1 MEVKDLLTYFKGQK
15 KHIAYDK
22 TKQLYDAIKLHSSGE
37 KPLDLLNDYRPSET
51 DEIKNYRLKIHEPIT
66 REVIT
71 QISTS
76 LSKIRRS
83 SDWSVRYSDDL
94 PKKIASD
101 ETPEKYFE
109 KKFPYLESLNNWVF
123 SILLNQYLIDSNAV
137 CLVMPTELEI
147 GSNEYFKP
155 YPIIF
160 NSDNV
165 YEYEYNKIAILK
177 SNDKAIFRK
186 GRSLNV
192 EGDKFYVVTTTLIQ
206 VWEQTA
212 KSYDL
217 VSEWNHNLG
226 YLPCF
231 KLRGIINCAYDKEIV
246 WESRINSI
254 IPRLNKVARQDSDL
268 DAGIVTHLYPEAWEY
283 ASQPCEKCFD
293 HNTGQSTGRVKSGEK
308 LVGCST
314 CSGTGIVANSGPYKK
329 MVIRP
334 TNQNMGE
341 SPAPTPPKGYIEKP
355 LEIIK
360 IQDEIIEKNTYKA
373 LSAINMQFLV
383 QTPANQSGYA
393 KDVDRD
399 ELNNFVYSIAE
410 DLIWVMDKVYKI
422 GIDIRY
428 AFVADEK
435 QREEMRPK
443 VAVPEKYDILSLNF
457 LMEELA
463 IAVEKKLPPSILN
476 SMMIEFANKKFYNEP
491 EIKEDLTLSLRL
503 DPMPCISIDE
513 KATIRMNNGVS
524 EIDYIISCNLVRFL
538 TIAKEQNKE
547 FSDLTYTQQMDIL
560 TKIATEYKKKN
571 EPSVAIIAD
580 INGENG
586 GVGVA
591 GNALAN
597 SVGGLTGMIEIVKA
611 VASGV
616 YDLDAAVSL
625 VAQRFQISEE
635 EARKQLG
642 TPQVIEGQQ
651 DATIVQ
657 KLT

>member
-1 MEVKDLLTYFKGQK
+1 MDVNELLPYFKGQK

-22 TKQLYDAIKLHSSGE
+22 TTELYKAIKLHSSGE
-37 KPLDLLNDYRPSET
+37 KPLGLLDDYRPSET
-51 DEIKNYRLKIHEPIT
+51 PEIKAYRLKIHEPIT

-83 SDWSVRYSDDL
+83 SDWSVKYSDEYPTTIAEDEL
-94 PKKIASD
+94 P
-101 ETPEKYFE
+101 ENYFE
-109 KKFPYLESLNNWVF
+109 KNYPYLESLNNWAF

-137 CLVMPTELEI
+137 CLVIPTEFQI
-147 GSNEYFKP
+147 GDNEYFKP

-165 YEYEYNKIAILK
+165 YEYEYNKLCIVK

-192 EGDKFYVVTTTLIQ
+192 EGDKFYVITPEYIQ
-206 VWEQTA
+206 IWEQTA
-212 KSYDL
+212 KSYAL
-217 VSEWNHNLG
+217 ITEWNHNLG
-226 YLPCF
+226 YMPCF
-231 KLRGIINCAYDKEIV
+231 KLRGVVNCAYDREIV

-293 HNTGQSTGRVKSGEK
+293 HNTGQSTGKVRSGDK

-341 SPAPTPPKGYIEKP
+341 SPVPTPPKGYIEKP

-410 DLIWVMDKVYKI
+410 DLVWIMDKVYQI
-422 GIDIRY
+422 SIDIRY
-428 AFVADEK
+428 FFVANEE
-435 QREEMRPK
+435 QREEMRPSI
-443 VAVPEKYDILSLNF
+443 AVPEKYDILSLNF

-491 EIKEDLTLSLRL
+491 EIKEDLTLALKL

-524 EIDYIISCNLVRFL
+524 EIDYIISCNLSRFL
-538 TIAKEQNKE
+538 TIAKEKTKDFASLDYSKQI
-547 FSDLTYTQQMDIL
+547 DIL

-580 INGENG
+580 
-586 GVGVA
+586 
-591 GNALAN
+591 AN
-597 SVGGLTGMIEIVKA
+597 T
-611 VASGV
+611 
-616 YDLDAAVSL
+616 
-625 VAQRFQISEE
+625 Q
-635 EARKQLG
+635 
-642 TPQVIEGQQ
+642 
-651 DATIVQ
+651 
-657 KLT
+657 